1 MKFKMKSK
9 IAIAM
14 VSVLSLALL
23 AGCGSQEQ
31 VESTEES
38 GVVNVY
44 SARHY
49 DVDKEVFL
57 KFEDATG
64 IKVNV
69 IEGKAPELLER
80 MKREG
85 ADTQADMFITA
96 DMANIYQAIDSEL
109 TQNVESEIVDANI
122 PENLRG
128 ENNEWIALTQR
139 ARVIAYDKEKVNP
152 QELSTYEDL
161 VSERWAGKILVR
173 SSDSTY
179 NQSLLASFI
188 ELNGEESAK
197 EWAAGLVS
205 NMAREPE
212 GGDRDQV
219 KAVAAGEGELAIL
232 NTYYLGLM
240 VNSKDP
246 EEVKV
251 AEKVGVFF
259 PEPTHVN
266 ISGVIVNK
274 YSKNAGNAVKLIE
287 YLTSEEVQ
295 KQYTDK
301 NFEYPANPNVEPTE
315 LLKSWGEF
323 KPQDINLSKLGEYNK
338 KAVEIF
344 NEVGWK

>member
-161 VSERWAGKILVR
+161 ASDRWSGKILVR
-173 SSDSTY
+173 GSDSTY

-188 ELNGEESAK
+188 ELKGEESAK

-246 EEVKV
+246 EEVSV

-266 ISGVIVNK
+266 ISGVVINK
-274 YSKNAGNAVKLIE
+274 YSKNAENAVKLIE

-323 KPQDINLSKLGEYNK
+323 KAQDIKLSKLGEYNK

-344 NEVGWK
+344 NEVAWK

>member
-1 MKFKMKSK
+1 MKFKVKSK

-14 VSVLSLALL
+14 VSVLSLAFL
-23 AGCGSQEQ
+23 AGCGTKE
-31 VESTEES
+31 EAAIIEES

-57 KFEDATG
+57 KFEDETG

-85 ADTQADMFITA
+85 ADTQADIFITA
-96 DMANIYQAIDSEL
+96 DMANIYQTIDSQL
-109 TQNVESEIVDANI
+109 TQSVDSEIVDSNI

-152 QELSTYEDL
+152 QDLSTYEDL
-161 VSERWAGKILVR
+161 TSDRWSDKILVR
-173 SSDSTY
+173 GSDSTY

-188 ELNGEESAK
+188 ELNGEEAAK

-240 VNSKDP
+240 INSEDP

-251 AEKVGVFF
+251 AESVGVFF

-266 ISGVIVNK
+266 ISGVVVNK
-274 YSKNAGNAVKLIE
+274 YSKNTENAVKLIE
-287 YLTSEEVQ
+287 YITSEEVQ
-295 KQYTDK
+295 QQYTDK
-301 NFEYPANPNVEPTE
+301 NYEYPANPNVEPTE
-315 LLKSWGEF
+315 LLKSWGGF
-323 KPQDINLSKLGEYNK
+323 TPQDIKLSKLGEYNK